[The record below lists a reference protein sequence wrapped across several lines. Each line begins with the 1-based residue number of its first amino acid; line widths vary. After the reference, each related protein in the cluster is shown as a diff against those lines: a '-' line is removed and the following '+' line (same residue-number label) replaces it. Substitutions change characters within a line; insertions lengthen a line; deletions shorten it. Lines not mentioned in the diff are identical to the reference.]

1 MKFIVNKAILQTQNL
16 IDNLSKKKFKKTP
29 LIKTKIIGNKN
40 VSGRNNT
47 GKITIYH
54 KGGGHKKKYRKIEF
68 LRTKDSTGVIT
79 SIEYDPYRTALIA
92 SVYDVLNSE
101 YFYIIAP
108 KNLTIGNI
116 VSSGMNADTKVGHC
130 LPMMNIPI
138 GTLVHNISL
147 TAKKKAQLVRSA
159 GTHAQIIKIT
169 SKHCKVIL
177 SSGKHKFISSKC
189 HATIGT
195 VSTKR
200 TLSKLKKKAGRNR
213 WLNIRP
219 TVRGVAMNPVDHPHG
234 GGEGKASGGKYLKTP
249 WGKP

>member
-1 MKFIVNKAILQTQNL
+1 MGISEIIFIFMKFIVNKAILQTQNL

-47 GKITIYH
+47 GK
-54 KGGGHKKKYRKIEF
+54 
-68 LRTKDSTGVIT
+68 IT

-159 GTHAQIIKIT
+159 G
-169 SKHCKVIL
+169 
-177 SSGKHKFISSKC
+177 
-189 HATIGT
+189 
-195 VSTKR
+195 
-200 TLSKLKKKAGRNR
+200 
-213 WLNIRP
+213 
-219 TVRGVAMNPVDHPHG
+219 
-234 GGEGKASGGKYLKTP
+234 
-249 WGKP
+249 